1 MKVCLVCFQYWQL
14 RFIHFQFGK
23 TSDGTK
29 TIAFVDSQY
38 ANQTSGNY
46 FTMNTTNTNSGGWAS
61 SRMRTT
67 LMPQFKAAM
76 PSEWRDI
83 ISPCTKY
90 SDNTGGG
97 SDTASYVTSTTDDIF
112 LLAEY
117 EVHGT
122 RAYANS
128 KEKDYQ
134 QQYSYYANGNSKIFY
149 KYNDTSTA
157 CRWWLRSVNATAAS
171 SFCCVNTDGS
181 AGTNGANA
189 SYGLASGFKV
199 A

>member
-1 MKVCLVCFQYWQL
+1 MNT
-14 RFIHFQFGK
+14 IHFQFGK
-23 TSDGTK
+23 TADGTK
-29 TIAFVDSQY
+29 TIAFVDSQCN
-38 ANQTSGNY
+38 NQTSGNY
-46 FTMNTTNTNSGGWAS
+46 FTMNMTNTNSGGWSS

-67 LMPQFKAAM
+67 LMPQFKAAL

-97 SDTASYVTSTTDDIF
+97 SDTASYVTNTTDDIF

-117 EVHGT
+117 EVQGA
-122 RAYANS
+122 RSYANS

-149 KYNDTSTA
+149 TYNYTDIA
-157 CRWWLRSVNATAAS
+157 CFWWLRSVRAPSNGNH
-171 SFCCVNTDGS
+171 FCMVSTDGS
-181 AGTNGANA
+181 DNIRYANY
-189 SYGLASGFKV
+189 SIGLAPGFMV
-199 A
+199 GDNTA